1 MELTDGY
8 RLKFEKMEERLND
21 MEGTLEIIDKK
32 LSTVVDALI
41 GNPLV
46 KSDGIVSRLEKFE
59 REVQELKDFKKRIL
73 YSVTAIVSLGL
84 LIEFFLR
91 VYISI
96 SNK

>member
-21 MEGTLEIIDKK
+21 MEGTLETIDRK

-46 KSDGIVSRLEKFE
+46 KSDGIVSRMEKFE
-59 REVQELKDFKKRIL
+59 REVQELKDFKKRI
-73 YSVTAIVSLGL
+73 IGRNN
-84 LIEFFLR
+84 ER
-91 VYISI
+91 CH
-96 SNK
+96 